1 MNSSLRSR
9 LWLSYAVLILVVLSV
24 VATGL
29 VVALQRS
36 PVLYRQVIQRLNLAG
51 ASASQRID
59 DLPRVTVERQNQ
71 LLQREGELRQ
81 VRFIVLST
89 AGAVLDDVGAG
100 SGTPLPKFSAPDA
113 LVNQDSLLA
122 NTFRDPRGSDWLYTV
137 NSLDNQHFLISA
149 ALRPTLPI
157 RSIFRDEILGPFLQ
171 AAIIAG
177 FLAIGLGL
185 LIGQWIANPLK
196 RMANSARRME
206 TGNYEPIPLEGPRE
220 VQQLGEALNEMAH
233 RVQTSQ
239 QSQRNFV
246 ANVSHE
252 LKTPLTSIQGFAQ
265 AILDG
270 TARTTETLA
279 QAAGVIYSEAGR
291 MNHLVMDLLALARLE
306 AGTADLQRTPV
317 DLNALLK
324 SIADKFSIQ
333 AHQVQINLCTE
344 LIQLPPIIGDG
355 DRLAQVFINLVDNAL
370 KFSTTGGT
378 VTIRMAAVD
387 EAVWVKVID
396 NGVGIAAEDLSRIFE
411 RFYQADK
418 SRRGGAGRGVGLGL
432 AIAVQIIT
440 AHGGRIWV
448 ESQVGQGSTFT
459 VSLPNHL
466 TLDGRRKPA

>member
-81 VRFIVLST
+81 VRFIVLSA
-89 AGAVLDDVGAG
+89 AGTVLDDVGAG

-270 TARTTETLA
+270 TARTTEMLA

-396 NGVGIAAEDLSRIFE
+396 NGVGIAAEDLPRIFE

-418 SRRGGAGRGVGLGL
+418 SRQGGAGRGVGLGL